1 MTTATN
7 PQAPAWD
14 RFRAMSDE
22 VHEMLIGAAQCRNH
36 LEATLEEWAAMD
48 DREKQEA
55 IREALHRLERV
66 GI

>member
-1 MTTATN
+1 MTTATK

-22 VHEMLIGAAQCRNH
+22 VHDMLIGAAQCRNH
-36 LEATLEEWAAMD
+36 LEATLAMWT
-48 DREKQEA
+48 ETTEA
-55 IREALHRLERV
+55 ERRASIEMALDRLERV

>member
-1 MTTATN
+1 
-7 PQAPAWD
+7 
-14 RFRAMSDE
+14 MSAE

-36 LEATLEEWAAMD
+36 LQATLEDWDAMD
-48 DREKQEA
+48 EMERQGS

>member
-14 RFRAMSDE
+14 RFQAMSNE

-36 LEATLEEWAAMD
+36 LEAALKGWDAMD
-48 DREKQEA
+48 DVEKQGA
-55 IREALHRLERV
+55 IRDAFHRLERV